1 MKQLTGLDASF
12 LYMETPT
19 TYGHVNGLSIY
30 ARPSDDFDPYAA
42 VRAKFESM
50 IGDLAPLRRRLVEV
64 PLGLDHPWWVDD
76 PNFDLDY
83 HVRHMS
89 LAPPGRDD
97 QLADQICRIVARP
110 MDRTRPL
117 WEIYVIEGLPDG
129 RWATLFKGHH
139 AAIDGANGVIMMTLM
154 NDTEP
159 DAPPPGPGTPWI
171 PEPIPSDWE
180 LLDKALRNLA
190 TNPVKAIRT
199 QLRIGRELAERA
211 GLDGVAPAIE
221 QARSAIKRVATPLA
235 TGRDDGRSRLSLPS
249 ASAPPTP
256 WNRTISRHRR
266 FAMRSTPLDDIKA
279 LKTAAGGTVN
289 DVVMAICAGAL
300 REYLLRHD
308 ALPERPLRA
317 MVPVSIRTG
326 YEADPWTNRVS
337 ALFVDLPTDVDDPLE
352 RIARCHD
359 SMQRAKRVHD
369 MVPASSLVDLTQHA
383 SPILA
388 AAAMRVASQVHLADR
403 VASPVNVVISN
414 VPGPRQPLY
423 FAGARLEHYVPVST
437 ITDGVGLNITVH
449 SYLDALDF
457 GLISCRELVPDL
469 WDLADLHVA
478 EIDHLFGAT
487 GAERPTP
494 PVADPASLDG
504 DGAGPERPGRSRSAR
519 RQGRA
524 TPGGPT
530 RASTPAAT
538 TAAKR

>member
-30 ARPSDDFDPYAA
+30 RRPSADFDPYTV

-64 PLGLDHPWWVDD
+64 PLGLDHPWWIND

-117 WEIYVIEGLPDG
+117 WEIYVIEGLAGD

-139 AAIDGANGVIMMTLM
+139 ATIDGASGVIVMAMM
-154 NDTEP
+154 NDTDP
-159 DAPPPGPGTPWI
+159 HAPAPGPGTHWE
-171 PEPIPSDWE
+171 PEPIPHDWE
-180 LLDKALRNLA
+180 LLNLAVRHLA
-190 TNPVKAIRT
+190 TNPVKAVRT
-199 QLRIGRELAERA
+199 QLRIARELADSA
-211 GLDGVAPAIE
+211 GITGVGPALE
-221 QARSAIKRVATPLA
+221 QGRSVIKRVASPRA
-235 TGRDDGRSRLSLPS
+235 DGRSRLRLPK
-249 ASAPPTP
+249 ATAPATP

-266 FAMRSTPLDDIKA
+266 LAMRSSPLDDIKA
-279 LKTAAGGTVN
+279 LKTAVGGTVN
-289 DVVMAICAGAL
+289 DVVMAVCAGAL
-300 REYLLRHD
+300 RAYLLRHD

-326 YEADPWTNRVS
+326 QEADPWTNRVS
-337 ALFVDLPTDVDDPLE
+337 ALFIDLPTDVEDPLE
-352 RIARCHD
+352 RVAQC
-359 SMQRAKRVHD
+359 SAAMQRAKRFHD
-369 MVPASSLVDLTQHA
+369 MVPASSLVDLTQNS

-388 AAAMRVASQVHLADR
+388 ASAMRLASQVRLADR
-403 VASPVNVVISN
+403 VSSPVNVVISN

-423 FAGARLEHYVPVST
+423 FGGAQLEHYVPVST
-437 ITDGVGLNITVH
+437 ITDAVGLNITVH
-449 SYLDALDF
+449 SYLDTLDF
-457 GLISCRELVPDL
+457 GLIACRELVPDL
-469 WDLADLHVA
+469 WDMADLHLA

-494 PVADPASLDG
+494 PEPAEPPDKK
-504 DGAGPERPGRSRSAR
+504 P
-519 RQGRA
+519 A
-524 TPGGPT
+524 TAK
-530 RASTPAAT
+530 R
-538 TAAKR
+538 AAKKAPVKKRAGKKASAKKKAAAKTASPTAG